1 MYAQNMANLL
11 RHVHGK
17 GGLDE
22 WKIWKPGSLKQ
33 NLQKGWSF
41 KSLISTWNA
50 KCPIFLGNWTPK
62 TSNYCLKNRALGF
75 PGTHVNDQF
84 RNTCLKLSWKWTE
97 IKVFLFYRRLGR
109 FLFFKKWDKKRV
121 GVVGKWST
129 LLGTFTYPLVPSR
142 FRHFW
147 GCSLSVGYGFVP

>member
-1 MYAQNMANLL
+1 MAEQASAMYAQNMANLL

-62 TSNYCLKNRALGF
+62 TSNYCLKDTALGF

-84 RNTCLKLSWKWTE
+84 RNTCLKGHPTNGPKGWVILH
-97 IKVFLFYRRLGR
+97 L
-109 FLFFKKWDKKRV
+109 KKNMFRWDKIYDINEPIPSMY
-121 GVVGKWST
+121 GI
-129 LLGTFTYPLVPSR
+129 FTYIFQTNNQP
-142 FRHFW
+142 FM
-147 GCSLSVGYGFVP
+147 